1 MVMTFSVE
9 HRQRKKKKQQTSKN
23 PENGEYSS
31 FQFILKAKP
40 PDSSSGL
47 SVFIVQKPFSLLRP
61 LMFFLLKKGRYKARD
76 SNIGLMYKNHNV
88 YF

>member
-9 HRQRKKKKQQTSKN
+9 HRQRKKKEKKTSKN
-23 PENGEYSS
+23 PDNGEYSS

-61 LMFFLLKKGRYKARD
+61 LMFFL
-76 SNIGLMYKNHNV
+76 
-88 YF
+88 